1 MNEDLPIPEE
11 TPTLAINGVPIIP
24 QLDFTKRRCILENGI
39 VLGVKPV
46 PQTILRRVAGAI
58 PEPPVPIVT
67 LDDGTEQEWPGDPD
81 YDKALEACYTARIE
95 AAVEKLYVLGSF
107 VESVPEGMYG
117 PLDDRWIE
125 EFASVGI
132 TVDTSTGLK
141 RYSEWL
147 STYALT
153 TAADQSA
160 LYMHCVAACGVLDWE
175 VTKAINYFRSRTVR
189 PTVAEGAAVAG
200 DRDGADVPEGA
211 PGADLGVRGEGSG
224 EIPPVAVDGVEQPST

>member
-1 MNEDLPIPEE
+1 MNDEDQTTPAEPISI
-11 TPTLAINGVPIIP
+11 TGI
-24 QLDFTKRRCILENGI
+24 DFTKRRCILDNGI

-58 PEPPVPIVT
+58 PEPTVPIIT
-67 LDDGTEQEWPGDPD
+67 LEDGTQQEWPGDPD
-81 YDKALEACYTARIE
+81 YILAQEECYTKRLE

-117 PLDDRWIE
+117 PLDDRWID
-125 EFASVGI
+125 EFESIGI
-132 TVDTSTGLK
+132 TIDAPNGLK

-147 STYALT
+147 QTYALT

-175 VTKAINYFRSRTVR
+175 VRKAVEFFLRRKIR
-189 PTVAEGAAVAG
+189 PTADEGAAVAG
-200 DRDGADVPEGA
+200 DRDGDNVLEGD
-211 PGADLGVRGEGSG
+211 PGTGLGAGGEGSG
-224 EIPPVAVDGVEQPST
+224 ESPPVDLDGVVEPPA